1 MVSLGIAVVGA
12 GDVATRDYLPEFHR
26 LAGRAHLAIVA
37 SRTADRARAVAE
49 AYGVPWTID
58 VAEAIGRDDVDIVC
72 NLTPAAA
79 HLDVTLAAVR
89 AGKHVYCEKPVAT
102 NPADTQLIASA
113 ALEAGVTVAAAPS
126 VVLFP
131 QVRRMIEMVH
141 GGAVGPVTAVVAFA
155 NGGVPP
161 WAGFTTD
168 PSHFFAAGSG
178 PWRDMGVYPLHVLE
192 ALVGPVVEVSATSRR
207 TIDSFVLI
215 DGPMAGVR
223 VPVESDDDWHVTAL
237 TRTGV
242 IADLHASF
250 ASAGTFGPEFEVRGR
265 EGTLAASLLD
275 VSAPLWLKHSDSTE
289 VEEIH
294 VPHERAEGPD
304 HLLGLAD
311 LVDHVLDGTPLS
323 IPLES
328 AAHVLSVIVAA
339 EQSALERRAIQ
350 VV

>member
-1 MVSLGIAVVGA
+1 MV
-12 GDVATRDYLPEFHR
+12 
-26 LAGRAHLAIVA
+26 
-37 SRTADRARAVAE
+37 
-49 AYGVPWTID
+49 
-58 VAEAIGRDDVDIVC
+58 
-72 NLTPAAA
+72 
-79 HLDVTLAAVR
+79 
-89 AGKHVYCEKPVAT
+89 
-102 NPADTQLIASA
+102 
-113 ALEAGVTVAAAPS
+113 
-126 VVLFP
+126 
-131 QVRRMIEMVH
+131 
-141 GGAVGPVTAVVAFA
+141 
-155 NGGVPP
+155 
-161 WAGFTTD
+161 
-168 PSHFFAAGSG
+168 
-178 PWRDMGVYPLHVLE
+178 
-192 ALVGPVVEVSATSRR
+192 
-207 TIDSFVLI
+207 
-215 DGPMAGVR
+215 GVR

-289 VEEIH
+289 VKEIH

-323 IPLES
+323 ISLES

>member
-26 LAGRAHLAIVA
+26 LAGRAHLAVVA

-49 AYGVPWTID
+49 AYGVPWSID
-58 VAEAIGRDDVDIVC
+58 VAEAVGRDDVDIVC

-102 NPADTQLIASA
+102 SPADTQLIASA
-113 ALEAGVTVAAAPS
+113 ALEAGVTIAAAPS

-215 DGPMAGVR
+215 DGPMVGVR

-275 VSAPLWLKHSDSTE
+275 VSAPLWLKHSDST
-289 VEEIH
+289 
-294 VPHERAEGPD
+294 
-304 HLLGLAD
+304 
-311 LVDHVLDGTPLS
+311 
-323 IPLES
+323 
-328 AAHVLSVIVAA
+328 
-339 EQSALERRAIQ
+339 
-350 VV
+350 